1 MLPLAAILLAPLFAD
16 HAVLQ
21 QGKPVPVWGQA
32 DPGEKVTVTFG
43 AQKVSALADP
53 SGFWIA
59 YLDALTANSVGA
71 DLTAGPAVIHD
82 VVVGEVWLASGQSN
96 MEFVV
101 NSTIKSAYRV
111 EHAAEE
117 VAAANYPLI
126 RHFKVAPQQEDKPQL
141 TAYGRWEPCSPAT
154 VPEFSAV
161 AYFYARDL
169 YRRLQVPIGIV
180 NATWGGSA
188 VEAWMS
194 PMALQRSPQRHPHP
208 GSGGQGERQ
217 IDQRVHPLLGGKGIV
232 DIHWNPALL
241 YNNLVNPLVPY
252 AIRGAI
258 WYQGE
263 SDTDL
268 AGDYQAQFEA
278 LITGWREHFGQ
289 GDFPFYWVQLAN
301 YADPSDPT
309 GLQYAELRAAQTAT
323 LELPVTG
330 QAIAIDGGEPANRY
344 PRNKQE
350 IGHRLALIAR
360 NQVYGI
366 PGDFNGPTFERAV
379 RERDGVRVYFAYAD
393 NGLTAAAKPAQSF
406 EVAGADGKF
415 RPAAVTLIGASALVR
430 AAGVPHPVAVRYAW
444 HNAPE
449 ANLYNGAGLPA
460 VPFSAVLPN

>member
-1 MLPLAAILLAPLFAD
+1 MLTLATILLAPVFTD

-32 DPGEKVTVTFG
+32 EPGEKVVVSFG
-43 AQKVSALADP
+43 PQRVAALADA
-53 SGFWIA
+53 SGRWIA
-59 YLDALTANSVGA
+59 YLDALSANSTGT
-71 DLTAGPAVIHD
+71 DLSAGSLVIHD

-96 MEFVV
+96 MEFTVDSP
-101 NSTIKSAYRV
+101 NDGTYRV

-126 RHFKVAPQQEDKPQL
+126 RQFKVAYHTDAKPQR
-141 TAYGRWEPCSPAT
+141 TAEGAWAVGSPAT

-161 AYFYARDL
+161 AYFFARDL
-169 YRRLQVPIGIV
+169 YRRLQVPIGILNV
-180 NATWGGSA
+180 SWRGSP

-194 PMALQRSPQRHPHP
+194 PLALQRTPFRHPHP
-208 GSGGQGERQ
+208 GSARHDNWG
-217 IDQRVHPLLGGKGIV
+217 
-232 DIHWNPALL
+232 PAGL
-241 YNNLVNPLVPY
+241 YNGMLNPVVPD
-252 AIRGAI
+252 AIRGVI

-263 SDTDL
+263 SNTDL
-268 AGDYQAQFEA
+268 AADYHAQFA
-278 LITGWREHFGQ
+278 TLITTWREHFGQ
-289 GDFPFYWVQLAN
+289 GDVPFYWVQLAN
-301 YADPSDPT
+301 YIDPKDKT
-309 GLQYAELRAAQTAT
+309 NQQWAELRAAQTAT
-323 LELPVTG
+323 LELPLTG
-330 QAIAIDGGEPANRY
+330 QAIAIDGNEPSNLH

-366 PGDFNGPTFERAV
+366 PGDSNGPTFERAV

-406 EVAGADGKF
+406 EVAGVDGIF
-415 RPAAVTLIGASALVR
+415 RPATVTLIGASAFVR
-430 AAGVPHPVAVRYAW
+430 AAGVPHPAAVRYAW

-460 VPFSAVLPN
+460 VPFSAALPD